1 MMMVTV
7 NHFNWFWWSRYL
19 KAKLKAV
26 TAELETCV
34 QVLREKETML
44 NEQTKLRAELE
55 ATNIKSSTALA
66 SLKTKMDKMKHELDE
81 RSKQASS
88 EKHRGSEKEL

>member
-1 MMMVTV
+1 MMRVTV
-7 NHFNWFWWSRYL
+7 NHFNLYWWSRYL

-81 RSKQASS
+81 KNKQASS
-88 EKHRGSEKEL
+88 EKLRVGE

>member
-1 MMMVTV
+1 M
-7 NHFNWFWWSRYL
+7 NHFNLYWWCRYL

-26 TAELETCV
+26 TADLETCV

-55 ATNIKSSTALA
+55 ASNIKSSTAHA

-81 RSKQASS
+81 KNKQASS
-88 EKHRGSEKEL
+88 ENLRVGE